1 MVRSFLFFSFFLNC
15 INLIFMHFKKSSLIS
30 VLFIRKNCDW
40 VVIYVGHWYAST
52 WKYSGIQVSRTVLDA
67 VITFVT
73 YQECS
78 HSPEFQLSCLCF
90 RSVCMFSY
98 AFACL
103 CVDTQLKFLP
113 FASVCA
119 RTCVR
124 AHGCYIPIK
133 TWPFLI
139 YFIWIF
145 SYLTLHGRL
154 VVYSLPPKIIT
165 DANCIAVVFS
175 QFWSAFPVSFAI
187 RITK

>member
-1 MVRSFLFFSFFLNC
+1 MVRSSLFFSFFLNC

-113 FASVCA
+113 FASVC
-119 RTCVR
+119 VR
-124 AHGCYIPIK
+124 ARACVHMDVTFQLKLDPFSY
-133 TWPFLI
+133 TSSEFFLI
-139 YFIWIF
+139 WHCMGGWWCTHY
-145 SYLTLHGRL
+145 H
-154 VVYSLPPKIIT
+154 PK
-165 DANCIAVVFS
+165 
-175 QFWSAFPVSFAI
+175 
-187 RITK
+187 